1 MESLIRAWDGESVII
16 RFDRSANAWI
26 FIAIH
31 STRLG
36 PAVGGT
42 RMKSYSDLKEA
53 LRDAQ
58 RLAGGMTLKWAAA
71 GIKYGGGKC
80 VIAVPSDLN
89 PQARTRLLRRYGAFV
104 HQHNGVFYTGPDY
117 GTSSEDMDI
126 IAEAGAPYI
135 FGRTQAAGGAGN
147 PGPFTALGVLTSIK
161 VATER
166 IFGEAGL
173 AGKRVLVQGVGSV
186 GRALINMLH
195 ETGADILIS
204 DVDEAPIEYFKSKLG
219 LKSVPHD
226 AAYNEPCDIFVPCA
240 IGGVLNK
247 ENIPSLKCQAVV
259 GAANNQLG
267 DPADAIS
274 LRDREIL
281 YVPDFIA
288 NSGGAIA
295 IIGME
300 ISGWSQEEAEKRV
313 IQTIRENL
321 SNIFELSETAGCSMD
336 EAASRIAD
344 MRLTAQSPV

>member
-16 RFDRSANAWI
+16 RFDRAADAWI

-31 STRLG
+31 STQLG

-53 LRDAQ
+53 LKDAQ

-80 VIAVPSDLN
+80 VIAVPPDLDS
-89 PQARTRLLRRYGAFV
+89 QARTQLLRRYGAFV
-104 HQHNGVFYTGPDY
+104 HQHNGLFYTGPDY

-126 IAEAGAPYI
+126 IAETGTPYI

-161 VATER
+161 AAAERLFGVASLR
-166 IFGEAGL
+166 
-173 AGKRVLVQGVGSV
+173 GKRVLVQGVGSV
-186 GRALINMLH
+186 GRQLIKMLH
-195 ETGADILIS
+195 EAGAKILIS
-204 DVDEAPIEYFKSKLG
+204 DVDEAPIKYFKSKLG
-219 LKSVPHD
+219 LNSVPPD
-226 AAYNEPCDIFVPCA
+226 TVYDEPCDIFVPCA
-240 IGGVLNK
+240 VGAVLNK
-247 ENIPSLKCQAVV
+247 ENIPSLKCLAVA

-267 DPADAIS
+267 NPEDAIR
-274 LRDREIL
+274 LRDRAIL

-313 IQTIRENL
+313 IQIIKDNL
-321 SNIFELSETAGCSMD
+321 SNIFELSETAGCSMH
-336 EAASRIAD
+336 EAAYRIAD
-344 MRLTAQSPV
+344 KRLTARS

>member
-16 RFDRSANAWI
+16 RFDRAANAWI

-31 STRLG
+31 STQLG
-36 PAVGGT
+36 PAAGGT

-80 VIAVPSDLN
+80 VIAVPPDLDS
-89 PQARTRLLRRYGAFV
+89 QARSQLLRRYGDCV
-104 HQHNGVFYTGPDY
+104 HQHNGLFYTGPDY

-126 IAEAGAPYI
+126 IAETGSPYI

-147 PGPFTALGVLTSIK
+147 PGPFTALGVFISIK
-161 VATER
+161 MAAER
-166 IFGEAGL
+166 IFGEASL

-186 GRALINMLH
+186 GRELIRMLH
-195 ETGADILIS
+195 EAGAEILIS
-204 DVDEAPIEYFKSKLG
+204 DVDEAPIEYFKTKLG
-219 LKSVPHD
+219 LKSVSPT
-226 AAYNEPCDIFVPCA
+226 AVYKEPCDIFVPCA
-240 IGGVLNK
+240 VGGVLNK
-247 ENIPSLKCQAVV
+247 ENILSFKCQAVA

-267 DPADAIS
+267 NPEDAIH
-274 LRDREIL
+274 LRDRAIL
-281 YVPDFIA
+281 YIPDFIA

-313 IQTIRENL
+313 IETIKENL
-321 SNIFELSETAGCSMD
+321 VNIFELSETAGCSMH
-336 EAASRIAD
+336 EAAYRIAD
-344 MRLTAQSPV
+344 MRLTTQSTT